1 MQTSVEAAHSGTLS
15 EVTESED
22 GIELNV
28 GSRARAIPTGV
39 PRRPF
44 MALTQ

>member
-28 GSRARAIPTGV
+28 GSRGPAISTGV
-39 PRRPF
+39 PPRPF